1 MDLFEASCQGI
12 GLALAAGMF
21 AGAIAGVFDPGDARA
36 GGRLPL
42 PSAILLVIGGIGGG
56 ILFGASLASEDHPAW
71 PGWFVGAA
79 FAVFA
84 FMLVRGVVI
93 GAGVRAGA
101 ESAGT
106 GIAGMA
112 AITAFALAGLALL
125 WGPLSLLALA
135 GLVFL
140 ALGRRRRAGEKH
152 AGLRSLR

>member
-12 GLALAAGMF
+12 GLALAAGML
-21 AGAIAGVFDPGDARA
+21 AGAISGVFEGGRDGPGPGSALLLVVAGVGA
-36 GGRLPL
+36 GLAFG
-42 PSAILLVIGGIGGG
+42 SA
-56 ILFGASLASEDHPAW
+56 LASEDHPAW

-79 FAVFA
+79 CAVFA

-135 GLVFL
+135 GLVYL
-140 ALGRRRRAGEKH
+140 ARGRRRRASEKH